1 MSDRISRSNLVELL
15 DDSFDYLLVLDE
27 EQKVRHIN
35 RTFGELLGE
44 TGIGVREVSSLA
56 DILEPKDLLHFQE
69 AMQRVAAGERGVV
82 TYWQIEDDRAPIIF
96 KVSFSGQ
103 AAETLYLFRSSLLTD
118 VADLSH
124 KSGWEQIER
133 AKELACLYS
142 IGEWTHVS
150 TSIPEFFEHLHSY
163 LGPGMLYPEHIR
175 VQSVYKGQVFGK
187 PPVGDQLI
195 RRELKIGDE
204 VVGKIEVG
212 YDKEGLDILPEE
224 QKLLDEIT
232 RFLCLALERKSL
244 ATSLEAKAEEAD
256 QYSRQVKSLR
266 NDVEE
271 STLELEK
278 QQDKLRTV
286 NTYLD
291 RVHQGLDESKR
302 TLKTMFT
309 AIPDIVA
316 LIDMDFNIVMTNQAE
331 ELAGQPCYKAL
342 FGQESPCLDCRLK
355 KVRKI
360 GAPVIQEA
368 SHGDTYYSVHAMPV
382 FGEQN
387 KIDGI
392 IEFFRDVTYQ
402 KTYEKQLQQA
412 DKLAS
417 LGQLVSGI
425 GHEINNPNQFI
436 RGNIKIVQQALEG
449 LLPIV
454 DDYYKDHP
462 DLKIARLDY
471 DFFRQHIM
479 ILVNDMSNGSER
491 IKRIVESLKGFAR
504 KDEGL
509 LVDRV
514 DINNVIE
521 ESSRLVHSQ
530 VHKFADISLDLG
542 SDIPVFRGNAQ
553 KLEQVLINLVINAS
567 QAMADDTRGEIQISS
582 RRDGEWAQI
591 EVADNGSGMG
601 EATVRNIFDPF
612 FTTKRARGGTGLG
625 LSIAFRIMEEH
636 GGHISVNSTLGKG
649 TTFTIR
655 LPLARK
661 DKDAEQEQGS
671 LEKEG

>member
-1 MSDRISRSNLVELL
+1 
-15 DDSFDYLLVLDE
+15 
-27 EQKVRHIN
+27 
-35 RTFGELLGE
+35 
-44 TGIGVREVSSLA
+44 
-56 DILEPKDLLHFQE
+56 
-69 AMQRVAAGERGVV
+69 
-82 TYWQIEDDRAPIIF
+82 
-96 KVSFSGQ
+96 
-103 AAETLYLFRSSLLTD
+103 
-118 VADLSH
+118 
-124 KSGWEQIER
+124 
-133 AKELACLYS
+133 
-142 IGEWTHVS
+142 
-150 TSIPEFFEHLHSY
+150 
-163 LGPGMLYPEHIR
+163 
-175 VQSVYKGQVFGK
+175 
-187 PPVGDQLI
+187 
-195 RRELKIGDE
+195 LKIGDE

-212 YDKEGLDILPEE
+212 YDEEGLEVLPEE

-232 RFLCLALERKSL
+232 RFLCLALDRRSL
-244 ATSLEAKAEEAD
+244 ANSLEAKEEEAD
-256 QYSRQVKSLR
+256 EYSRQMKALR
-266 NDVEE
+266 NDVEK

-278 QQDKLRTV
+278 QQAKLHTV

-302 TLKTMFT
+302 TLKTMFA
-309 AIPDIVA
+309 AIPDTVA

-342 FGQESPCLDCRLK
+342 FGLEDPCLDCRLK
-355 KVRKI
+355 KVRKV
-360 GAPVIQEA
+360 GAPVIQEVR
-368 SHGDTYYSVHAMPV
+368 HGDTYFSAHAMPV
-382 FGEQN
+382 FGEEN

-392 IEFFRDVTYQ
+392 IEFFRDITYQ
-402 KTYEKQLQQA
+402 KTYEQQLQQA

-454 DDYYKDHP
+454 DDYYKTHP
-462 DLKIARLDY
+462 DLKIARLNY
-471 DFFRQHIM
+471 EFFRQHIM
-479 ILVNDMSNGSER
+479 VLVDDMSNGSER

-542 SDIPVFRGNAQ
+542 NDIPVFRGNAQ
-553 KLEQVLINLVINAS
+553 KLEQVLINLMINAS
-567 QAMADDTRGEIQISS
+567 QAMPDDTRGEIQINS
-582 RRDGEWAQI
+582 RRDGEWAEI
-591 EVADNGSGMG
+591 EVVDNGSGMG

-636 GGHISVNSTLGKG
+636 GGQISVNSTLGQG

-655 LPLARK
+655 LPLAGK
-661 DKDAEQEQGS
+661 DIDAEQEQGS

>member
-1 MSDRISRSNLVELL
+1 
-15 DDSFDYLLVLDE
+15 
-27 EQKVRHIN
+27 
-35 RTFGELLGE
+35 
-44 TGIGVREVSSLA
+44 
-56 DILEPKDLLHFQE
+56 
-69 AMQRVAAGERGVV
+69 
-82 TYWQIEDDRAPIIF
+82 
-96 KVSFSGQ
+96 
-103 AAETLYLFRSSLLTD
+103 
-118 VADLSH
+118 
-124 KSGWEQIER
+124 
-133 AKELACLYS
+133 
-142 IGEWTHVS
+142 
-150 TSIPEFFEHLHSY
+150 
-163 LGPGMLYPEHIR
+163 MLYPEHVR
-175 VQSVYKGQVFGK
+175 VKSIYKGQVFGK
-187 PPVGDQLI
+187 PPVGDQII
-195 RRELKIGDE
+195 RRELKIDDE

-212 YDKEGLDILPEE
+212 YDEEGLEVLPEE
-224 QKLLDEIT
+224 QKLLDEIA
-232 RFLCLALERKSL
+232 RFLCLALERRSL
-244 ATSLEAKAEEAD
+244 ANSLEAKEEEAD
-256 QYSRQVKSLR
+256 QYSRQVEALR
-266 NDVEE
+266 NDVEK
-271 STLELEK
+271 STQELEK
-278 QQDKLRTV
+278 QQAKLHTV

-302 TLKTMFT
+302 TLKTMFA
-309 AIPDIVA
+309 AIPDTVA

-331 ELAGQPCYKAL
+331 ELAGQPCYEAL
-342 FGQESPCLDCRLK
+342 FGLEDPCLDCRLK
-355 KVRKI
+355 KVRKV
-360 GAPVIQEA
+360 GAPVTQEVR
-368 SHGDTYYSVHAMPV
+368 HGDTYYSVHAMPV
-382 FGEQN
+382 FGEHN

-402 KTYEKQLQQA
+402 KTYEQQLQQA

-454 DDYYKDHP
+454 DDYYKTHP
-462 DLKIARLDY
+462 DLKIARLNY

-479 ILVNDMSNGSER
+479 VLVNDMSNGSER

-530 VHKFADISLDLG
+530 IHKFADISLDLG

-553 KLEQVLINLVINAS
+553 KLEQVLINLMINAS
-567 QAMADDTRGEIQISS
+567 QAMPDDTRGEIQINS
-582 RRDGEWAQI
+582 RRDGEWAEI
-591 EVADNGSGMG
+591 EVVDNGSGMG
-601 EATVRNIFDPF
+601 EATVKNIFDPF

-636 GGHISVNSTLGKG
+636 GGQISVSSTLGQG

-655 LPLARK
+655 LPLTGK